1 MKDQKMLAGSG
12 EIAEDNG
19 TLGLTVY
26 GNVGADMQTVLSYT
40 AMGQVQS
47 SVAWLT
53 GGFTG
58 TEGPQGP
65 EPAGIEIAQLWDDNG
80 ALGLNI
86 YGDVGGTLQPVFTSG
101 DMGQGS
107 GALAWLTGNF
117 TGTGNDFT
125 EIAQLW
131 NNDGALGLIIYG
143 SPGGNPQAVF
153 AQPDMGQG
161 SGAVAFLAGN
171 FTGSATTEIAQL
183 WDNNGV
189 LGLIVYSVANGI
201 LATPVAQP
209 DMGQGSSALAFLAGT
224 FTGSATTEIAQLWN
238 NNGALGLI
246 VYGMSGGTLQ
256 TLVTYPDMGQGSS
269 ALAFLVGD
277 FTGSGATEIAQLW
290 DNNGI
295 LGLIVYSVANGILA
309 TPVAQPDMG
318 QGSGALAFLTGY
330 FTGAGTTTQI
340 AQPWDNNG
348 TLEMIVYGNVGDGNL
363 GTVYAAPMN
372 QPSSALAFLTGNF
385 IGSGYTQI
393 AQARNNNEALQLL
406 VYADIGN
413 GGLSTVF
420 SNDISQVPFAL
431 AWVTGDFTGTGNTQI
446 LQPSLAVFG

>member
-1 MKDQKMLAGSG
+1 MRDQEILAGLG
-12 EIAEDNG
+12 EIAADSG

-26 GNVGADMQTVLSYT
+26 GNVGTNMQPVLSYT
-40 AMGQVQS
+40 DPGQVQGA
-47 SVAWLT
+47 VAWLT

-58 TEGPQGP
+58 SEGPQGL
-65 EPAGIEIAQLWDDNG
+65 ETAGIEIAQLWDDNG
-80 ALGLNI
+80 ALGLTI
-86 YGDVGGTLQPVFTSG
+86 YGDVDGTLQPVFTSG

-117 TGTGNDFT
+117 TGTGNDYT

-131 NNDGALGLIIYG
+131 DDNGTLGLVIYG

-153 AQPDMGQG
+153 AQPDMGQ
-161 SGAVAFLAGN
+161 SSSALAFLAGN

-183 WDNNGV
+183 WDN
-189 LGLIVYSVANGI
+189 
-201 LATPVAQP
+201 
-209 DMGQGSSALAFLAGT
+209 D
-224 FTGSATTEIAQLWN
+224 
-238 NNGALGLI
+238 GALGLI

-256 TLVTYPDMGQGSS
+256 TLVTYPDVGQGSS

-290 DNNGI
+290 DNNGV
-295 LGLIVYSVANGILA
+295 LGLIVYGVGNGVLS
-309 TPVAQPDMG
+309 TPVANPDMG
-318 QGSGALAFLTGY
+318 QGSGALTFLAGY

-348 TLEMIVYGNVGDGNL
+348 TLEMIVYGNAGDGNL

-372 QPSSALAFLTGNF
+372 QPSDALAFLTGSF

-393 AQARNNNEALQLL
+393 AQARNNNGALQLL
-406 VYADIGN
+406 VYGDIGN

-446 LQPSLAVFG
+446 LQPWITVFG

>member
-1 MKDQKMLAGSG
+1 MKDQEMLAGSG

-40 AMGQVQS
+40 DTGQVQS
-47 SVAWLT
+47 SLAWLT

-131 NNDGALGLIIYG
+131 DDNGTLGLIIYG
-143 SPGGNPQAVF
+143 SPGGTPQAVF

-161 SGAVAFLAGN
+161 SSAVAFLAGN

-189 LGLIVYSVANGI
+189 
-201 LATPVAQP
+201 
-209 DMGQGSSALAFLAGT
+209 
-224 FTGSATTEIAQLWN
+224 
-238 NNGALGLI
+238 LGLI

-348 TLEMIVYGNVGDGNL
+348 TLEMIVYGNVGDGNP

-393 AQARNNNEALQLL
+393 AQARNNNGALQLL

-413 GGLSTVF
+413 GDLSTVF
-420 SNDISQVPFAL
+420 SSDISQVPFAL

-446 LQPSLAVFG
+446 LQPWMTVLS

>member
-1 MKDQKMLAGSG
+1 MKDQEMLAGSG

-26 GNVGADMQTVLSYT
+26 GNVGADMQTVLSYSAT
-40 AMGQVQS
+40 GQVQS

-131 NNDGALGLIIYG
+131 NNSGALGLIIYG

-161 SGAVAFLAGN
+161 SSALAFLAGN

-189 LGLIVYSVANGI
+189 LGLIVYGMSGGALQTLVTYPN
-201 LATPVAQP
+201 
-209 DMGQGSSALAFLAGT
+209 MGQGSSALAFLA
-224 FTGSATTEIAQLWN
+224 
-238 NNGALGLI
+238 
-246 VYGMSGGTLQ
+246 
-256 TLVTYPDMGQGSS
+256 
-269 ALAFLVGD
+269 GD

-318 QGSGALAFLTGY
+318 QGSGAVAFLTGY

-393 AQARNNNEALQLL
+393 AQARNNNGALQLL
-406 VYADIGN
+406 VYGDIGN

-446 LQPSLAVFG
+446 LQPSIAVLG

>member
-1 MKDQKMLAGSG
+1 MKDQEMLAGSG

-19 TLGLTVY
+19 TLGLTIY
-26 GNVGADMQTVLSYT
+26 GNVGADVQTVLSYT
-40 AMGQVQS
+40 DTGQVQR

-86 YGDVGGTLQPVFTSG
+86 YGDVDGTLQPVFTSG

-107 GALAWLTGNF
+107 AALAWLTGNF

-131 NNDGALGLIIYG
+131 DDNGTLGLIIYG

-183 WDNNGV
+183 RNNNGV
-189 LGLIVYSVANGI
+189 
-201 LATPVAQP
+201 
-209 DMGQGSSALAFLAGT
+209 
-224 FTGSATTEIAQLWN
+224 
-238 NNGALGLI
+238 LGLI

-269 ALAFLVGD
+269 ALTFLVGD

-372 QPSSALAFLTGNF
+372 QPSGALAFLTGNF

-393 AQARNNNEALQLL
+393 AQARNNNGALQLL
-406 VYADIGN
+406 VYGDIGN

-446 LQPSLAVFG
+446 LQPSLAVLG

>member
-1 MKDQKMLAGSG
+1 MKDQEMLAGSG

-86 YGDVGGTLQPVFTSG
+86 YGDVSGTLQPVFTSG

-131 NNDGALGLIIYG
+131 D
-143 SPGGNPQAVF
+143 
-153 AQPDMGQG
+153 D
-161 SGAVAFLAGN
+161 
-171 FTGSATTEIAQL
+171 
-183 WDNNGV
+183 
-189 LGLIVYSVANGI
+189 
-201 LATPVAQP
+201 
-209 DMGQGSSALAFLAGT
+209 
-224 FTGSATTEIAQLWN
+224 
-238 NNGALGLI
+238 NGALGLI

-256 TLVTYPDMGQGSS
+256 TLVTYPDMRQGSS
-269 ALAFLVGD
+269 ALTFLVGD

-372 QPSSALAFLTGNF
+372 QPSGALAFLTGNF

-393 AQARNNNEALQLL
+393 AQARNNNGALQLL
-406 VYADIGN
+406 VYGDIGN
-413 GGLSTVF
+413 GGLTTVF

>member
-1 MKDQKMLAGSG
+1 MKDQEMLAGSG
-12 EIAEDNG
+12 EIAEDSG

-40 AMGQVQS
+40 GTGQVQS
-47 SVAWLT
+47 SLAWLT

-131 NNDGALGLIIYG
+131 HDNGTLGLIIYG

-153 AQPDMGQG
+153 TQPDMGQG
-161 SGAVAFLAGN
+161 SSAVAFLAGN

-189 LGLIVYSVANGI
+189 
-201 LATPVAQP
+201 
-209 DMGQGSSALAFLAGT
+209 
-224 FTGSATTEIAQLWN
+224 
-238 NNGALGLI
+238 LGLI

-277 FTGSGATEIAQLW
+277 FTGSGVTEIAQLW

-372 QPSSALAFLTGNF
+372 QPSSALAFMTGNF

-393 AQARNNNEALQLL
+393 AQARNNNGALQLL
-406 VYADIGN
+406 VYEDIGN

-446 LQPSLAVFG
+446 LQPSLAVLG